1 MHDYSGRERSGEK
14 TRRTENATRRQ
25 AAARSARTSLNQ
37 LHRSFLSFFLSFL
50 VGTCVPRCPA
60 NQAGQPFAGSLVAN
74 VNSDEISLAIPLRS
88 DDDLSILLEFAIH
101 SFHRYQYHERNIQ
114 IENFPRIPLVKLS
127 HTISQNT
134 KATINLNLSTHRN
147 TVVYISLFVNRPA
160 LDR

>member
-1 MHDYSGRERSGEK
+1 MENREKSARGTSVHDYSGRERSGEK

-101 SFHRYQYHERNIQ
+101 SFHRYQYHEQNIQ
-114 IENFPRIPLVKLS
+114 NWKFSSDSSCETFPHHFPKHES
-127 HTISQNT
+127 N
-134 KATINLNLSTHRN
+134 N
-147 TVVYISLFVNRPA
+147 
-160 LDR
+160 